1 MQKESSKMLKLGL
14 MGLGAIG
21 VDVEKMVSEECQGD
35 IEIPAILVKNP
46 RADRSLNES
55 IVTTNFDEF
64 IKTKPDVILEV
75 AGHQTI
81 QKYAVEILRSG
92 IDLLVTS
99 VGAFTDDQLYDE
111 CIATALGNGAKLI
124 IPSAGIGSLDTLS
137 AAAVGGLTSVH
148 MIVRKDPSAWYGTH
162 AETLFDL
169 SSLTTP
175 TIIFE
180 GTPREGAALYPQNV
194 NISAAVALAGLGLD
208 KTRLTIIADTEIDT
222 HVCEIKATGAF
233 GSYEFR
239 ENLTVAETNRKT
251 GKIVGMAVMKTIKQM
266 VSPVVVGV

>member
-1 MQKESSKMLKLGL
+1 MLKLGL

-21 VDVEKMVSEECQGD
+21 VDVEKMVTQESKGD

-46 RADRSLNES
+46 RPDRSLNKS
-55 IVTTNFDEF
+55 IVTTDFNEC

-99 VGAFTDDQLYDE
+99 VGAFTDDKLYDA
-111 CIATALGNGAKLI
+111 CIATARENGARLFL
-124 IPSAGIGSLDTLS
+124 PSAGIGSLDTLS

-162 AETLFDL
+162 AEKLFDL
-169 SSLTTP
+169 SNLATP
-175 TIIFE
+175 TVIFE

-208 KTRLTIIADTEIDT
+208 KT
-222 HVCEIKATGAF
+222 K
-233 GSYEFR
+233 
-239 ENLTVAETNRKT
+239 
-251 GKIVGMAVMKTIKQM
+251 
-266 VSPVVVGV
+266 

>member
-1 MQKESSKMLKLGL
+1 MLKLGL
-14 MGLGAIG
+14 IGLGAIG
-21 VDVEKMVSEECQGD
+21 VDVEKMVAEEYEGK

-46 RADRSLNES
+46 RKNQSLNQS
-55 IVTTNFDEF
+55 IITTDFDEF
-64 IKTKPDVILEV
+64 LAAKPDVVLEV

-81 QKYAVEILRSG
+81 QKYAIEILSSG

-99 VGAFTDDQLYDE
+99 VGAFTDDKLYDG
-111 CIATALGNGAKLI
+111 CIATARKNGTKLI
-124 IPSAGIGSLDTLS
+124 LPSAGIGSLDTLS
-137 AAAVGGLTSVH
+137 AAAGGGLTSVH

-162 AETLFDL
+162 AETQFDL

-175 TIIFE
+175 TVIFE

-208 KTRLTIIADTEIDT
+208 KTKLTIIADTEIDT
-222 HVCEIKATGAF
+222 HVCEIKATGSF

-239 ENLTVAETNRKT
+239 EDLKVAETNRKT

-266 VSPVVVGV
+266 VSPVVIGV

>member
-1 MQKESSKMLKLGL
+1 MLKLGL

-21 VDVEKMVSEECQGD
+21 VDVEKMVTQECKGE

-46 RADRSLNES
+46 RADRSLNKS
-55 IVTTNFDEF
+55 IITTDFDEF
-64 IKTKPDVILEV
+64 ITTKPDVILEV

-92 IDLLVTS
+92 VDLLVTS
-99 VGAFTDDQLYDE
+99 VGAFTDDKLYDD
-111 CIATALGNGAKLI
+111 CITSAQENGARLI
-124 IPSAGIGSLDTLS
+124 LPSAGIGSLDTLS

-162 AETLFDL
+162 AEKLFDL
-169 SSLTTP
+169 SSLAAP
-175 TIIFE
+175 FE
-180 GTPREGAALYPQNV
+180 GTSREGAALYPQNV

-208 KTRLTIIADTEIDT
+208 KTKLTIIADTEIDT
-222 HVCEIKATGAF
+222 HVCEIQATGAF

>member
-1 MQKESSKMLKLGL
+1 MLKLGL

-21 VDVEKMVSEECQGD
+21 VDVEKMVTQECKGE

-46 RADRSLNES
+46 RPDRSLNKS
-55 IVTTNFDEF
+55 IVTTDFNEV

-92 IDLLVTS
+92 VDLLVTS
-99 VGAFTDDQLYDE
+99 VGAFTDDKLYDD
-111 CIATALGNGAKLI
+111 CITTARENGTRLI
-124 IPSAGIGSLDTLS
+124 LPSAGIGSLDTLS

-162 AETLFDL
+162 AEKLFDL
-169 SSLTTP
+169 SNLATP
-175 TIIFE
+175 TVIFE

-208 KTRLTIIADTEIDT
+208 KT
-222 HVCEIKATGAF
+222 
-233 GSYEFR
+233 
-239 ENLTVAETNRKT
+239 NLKNLFT
-251 GKIVGMAVMKTIKQM
+251 
-266 VSPVVVGV
+266 

>member
-1 MQKESSKMLKLGL
+1 MLKLGL

-21 VDVEKMVSEECQGD
+21 VDVEKMVTQECKGE

-46 RADRSLNES
+46 RADRSLNKS
-55 IVTTNFDEF
+55 IITTDFDEF
-64 IKTKPDVILEV
+64 IRTKPDVILEV

-99 VGAFTDDQLYDE
+99 VGAFTDDKLYDD
-111 CIATALGNGAKLI
+111 CITTARENSARLI
-124 IPSAGIGSLDTLS
+124 LPSAGIGSLDTLS

-162 AETLFDL
+162 AEKLFDL
-169 SSLTTP
+169 SSLATP
-175 TIIFE
+175 TVIFE

-194 NISAAVALAGLGLD
+194 NISAAVALAD
-208 KTRLTIIADTEIDT
+208 
-222 HVCEIKATGAF
+222 
-233 GSYEFR
+233 
-239 ENLTVAETNRKT
+239 
-251 GKIVGMAVMKTIKQM
+251 
-266 VSPVVVGV
+266 